1 MSNVAKILLQHIEN
15 KDRAKERR
23 EDRLYDVVRL
33 AEAREYQ
40 EKLDAENKEFKL
52 QERSLNTLER
62 QYLDL
67 ISQRKVQEAELQKS
81 NVDLNLVNELY
92 QTKGPEAIINEIT
105 DIDYKNFDDLTE
117 YYTTNIKNLNLELD
131 TMKDVLS
138 DGVARVKN
146 VVEGGA
152 IAAYPEGVALGMDR
166 EGLDI
171 GDFGIDAYNAI
182 YGEEIDTS
190 GKSADQIKALENE
203 QKIEDAIISDLF
215 DKSGSDMQA
224 SLDDFIKTRDD
235 QAKTVATAQYYETL
249 ATGNVEDADVKKAAQ
264 YETDMRGFIR
274 NSNLNVDFD
283 EYTTLSTL
291 DQSQIDELD
300 SVNDVKVADRIGQ
313 IQFEVAYGFLV
324 SQGLEEDFV
333 SMSDVEQQEI
343 LNEYFNLYQDMI
355 VKSNSQTET
364 RLGETVQSNFEDYY
378 LYAKE
383 AQRNY
388 NDEGDPA
395 QKQRLEEVIRSIYGV
410 PKLMEIDGFFEQL
423 DIRYGHISGVYD
435 RYNTNILSD
444 PKAQTNILNQKNRVR
459 NTKLINILQGG
470 ND

>member
-33 AEAREYQ
+33 AEARQYQ
-40 EKLDAENKEFKL
+40 EGLDADNKEFKM
-52 QERSLNTLER
+52 QERALNTIER
-62 QYLDL
+62 EYLDL
-67 ISQRKVQEAELQKS
+67 ISQRKVQEKELQDS
-81 NVDLNLVNELY
+81 NVDLNLVNDLY
-92 QTKGPEAIINEIT
+92 QTKGPEAVINDIT
-105 DIDYKNFDDLTE
+105 EIDYKNFDDLTD

-152 IAAYPEGVALGMDR
+152 VAAYPGGVALGSDR
-166 EGLDI
+166 EGLDV

-182 YGEEIDTS
+182 YGEEVDTS
-190 GKSADQIKALENE
+190 GMTADEIKTLENE
-203 QKIEDAIISDLF
+203 SKIEDAIISDLF
-215 DKSGSDMQA
+215 DKSGSDMQT
-224 SLDDFIKTRDD
+224 SLDDFIKTKYE
-235 QAKTVATAQYYETL
+235 QEKNVATTVYYETL
-249 ATGNVEDADVKKAAQ
+249 ATGNAEDQEIKMAAQ

-300 SVNDVKVADRIGQ
+300 SVNDVKVGDRIGQ
-313 IQFEVAYGFLV
+313 IQFQVAHGFLV
-324 SQGLEEDFV
+324 SQGLEEDFI
-333 SMSDVEQQEI
+333 SMSNVEQQEI
-343 LNEYFNLYQDMI
+343 LNSYFDLYQDMVI
-355 VKSNSQTET
+355 KSNSQTET

-435 RYNTNILSD
+435 RYNTNILND
-444 PKAQTNILNQKNRVR
+444 PNAQTNILNQKNRVR
-459 NTKLINILQGG
+459 NTKLINILEGG
-470 ND
+470 K